1 MPLTQSTIQLSNYD
15 RVTDTQHATKIDA
28 IADGPIRRSIGSSG
42 DPVTL
47 SVLASDWPSGWN
59 ELHDFWIIINNGQG
73 KGSAITLKGY
83 RLKMKFPASY
93 GRDLGDASGTV
104 TPREYKILLETS
116 LRGLRD
122 GFGNLITEGTLN
134 ELDEDNLV
142 DTLHADYKTNQE
154 LVDICLDAMGLDHEA
169 APAALD
175 LAVDGTTT
183 VDAPGPLDWGNARP
197 IDELDGLLSRI
208 GWTIVQL
215 NNGKIAVRRLRRA
228 GQSITIPA
236 PIEAVAEPYTL
247 GTMPAVRSSK
257 IIVTSGATRSTII
270 TSRSL
275 ALDDPPEDLNPLEWV
290 VFDAADNT
298 WEPQS
303 VSALTTYRNGL
314 MPGQVNPTDAKY
326 LGQLYRAVRL
336 TGDDLT
342 KASNFV
348 NIPHTLDQ
356 GDFAI
361 FKGAAAVVEAKCSVK
376 VGNDVLENVP
386 DDDLGVAIRID
397 GVRAISGDGVF
408 VLPPDAE
415 FVRVDGYP
423 SGRRGDVREL
433 VGDELTITFAHE
445 SNTGDYTTD
454 YFVVGFEWSI
464 DGSTITIDS
473 MLPADVLLALEDPTV
488 VKVAAPMLRRVMTL
502 IEGDTEVPVSLN
514 SDVLLEIAK
523 KMAIA
528 RLSSDMAQSGVIEL
542 RGIIDI
548 NPGDIDGS
556 VSSVAFDIFGYRT
569 LITINQ
575 HEVPRSFYERLQ
587 RISGE
592 SIASGIGALRLRR
605 SSASLSDLRNTLTAD
620 DRTGGNP
627 NGSPESNP
635 SLRGRTRPMSGVQGI
650 VDSGV
655 KVRKELPTINEQTSI
670 YAQITGSA
678 SLGDNR
684 WEYTW
689 EEVRFAAGLP
699 VRTGAVRTSTSHG
712 KAYNT
717 MEMLNT
723 ASGVQG
729 NGVDIANLSGTFEIK
744 PISNKATVQISGP
757 FNDSDTP
764 RWYFQAVNT
773 VDGACA
779 S

>member
-1 MPLTQSTIQLSNYD
+1 MALTQTSILLSNYD
-15 RVTDTQHATKIDA
+15 RVADLQHVTAIRATV
-28 IADGPIRRSIGSSG
+28 DGPIRRSIGSSG

-47 SVLASDWPSGWN
+47 TVLATDWPVGWN
-59 ELHDFWIIINNGQG
+59 ELHDFWIIINSGQG
-73 KGSAITLKGY
+73 KGSALTLKGY
-83 RLKMKFPASY
+83 RLRMKIPASY
-93 GRDLGDASGTV
+93 GRDLGDPSGTV
-104 TPREYKILLETS
+104 TPREYRLLLETS

-122 GFGNLITEGTLN
+122 GLGNLITEGTLN

-142 DTLHADYKTNQE
+142 DTLHADYQTNQE
-154 LVDICLDAMGLDHEA
+154 LVTTCLDAMGLDHEA
-169 APAALD
+169 APASLN

-197 IDELDGLLSRI
+197 IDEIDGLLSRI

-228 GQSITIPA
+228 GEAITIPA
-236 PIEAVAEPYTL
+236 PIAAVAEPYEL

-275 ALDDPPEDLNPLEWV
+275 EVDTPPAGINALEWC
-290 VFDAADNT
+290 VFDAAQNT
-298 WEPQS
+298 WGAQS
-303 VSALTTYRNGL
+303 GSALTTYQNGL
-314 MPGQVNPTDAKY
+314 MPGGVNPTAAKD

-336 TGDDLT
+336 TGDDLI
-342 KASNFV
+342 KASMFV

-361 FKGAAAVVEAKCSVK
+361 FKGAAAVVEAKCAVK

-386 DDDLGVAIRID
+386 DDDMGLAIRID

-415 FVRVDGYP
+415 FVRVDGLP

-433 VGDELTITFAHE
+433 VGEELTITFAHE

-464 DGSTITIDS
+464 TGPTITIDS

-488 VKVAAPMLRRVMTL
+488 VKVGAPMLRRVMTL

-514 SDVLLEIAK
+514 SDVLIEIAK
-523 KMAIA
+523 KIAIA
-528 RLSSDMAQSGVIEL
+528 RLSSNLAQSGVIEL

-556 VSSVAFDIFGYRT
+556 VTSVAFDILGYRT

-575 HEVPRSFYERLQ
+575 HEVPRSFYERIQ

-605 SSASLSDLRNTLTAD
+605 SSASLSDVRNTLTAD
-620 DRTGGNP
+620 DRTGGGSSNA
-627 NGSPESNP
+627 SPESNP
-635 SLRGRTRPMSGVQGI
+635 SMRGRSRTMSGVQG
-650 VDSGV
+650 VSDSGV
-655 KVRKELPTINEQTSI
+655 KTRREMPTIIEQTTI
-670 YAQITGSA
+670 YAQITSSI
-678 SLGDNR
+678 SLGANL
-684 WEYTW
+684 WEYDW
-689 EEVRFAAGLP
+689 EEVRFNAGLP
-699 VRTGAVRTSTSHG
+699 VRTGATRTSTSHG

-729 NGVDIANLSGTFEIK
+729 NGVDIANLLGSFEIK
-744 PISNKATVQISGP
+744 PISTKAVVLLSGP
-757 FNDSDTP
+757 FNDNDTP
-764 RWYFQAVNT
+764 RWYFQAVNS
-773 VDGACA
+773 VDGTCP
-779 S
+779 